1 MKPLSHLRVVEL
13 GTLPAGAYA
22 ARLFADFGAEV
33 IKIEP
38 TGGDPTRTF
47 PPLIAPDTSGWF
59 AYLNYGKKS
68 VTADAVDLDALLVGA
83 DVLIDSSG
91 RDHARPHLITVDLS
105 WFGKSGPYRDFK
117 ATDAMV
123 RALAGF
129 VQLIGPAEGPPLT
142 LPDYQSAIMGG
153 LAAFIPAMATL
164 LANQGRRWE
173 VSVHEATIALA
184 EYQAIEA
191 WATGPQKR
199 WGFNRF
205 TPTYP
210 MGVYRCKEGFLG
222 ITIVTPAQW
231 NAFCELMGMPELGR
245 DPHHVMGGE
254 RLARADALEAR
265 FIPRFLDRTAE
276 EWFALGLERRL
287 PFAIVP
293 DMKQVLSWPVF
304 RDRKAI
310 VPIEVGGRTVEAP
323 GTPFH
328 LTKTPPNFGGRVP
341 KLGEHNTSCRPERS
355 EGPHGASARTPSGS
369 GGEIPRFAQDDRRA
383 GGGRPL
389 EGLRIIDLSMGWAGP
404 ICTRN
409 LADLGADVIKI
420 EACGY
425 PDWWRGVDNR
435 AETVTQ
441 RLYEKSH
448 RFNIMNRGKRAI
460 TLDLT
465 VPDGVALAKALIRD
479 ADAVI
484 ENYSAGVLR
493 GFGLDYPALAKVN
506 PSIVMVSM
514 AAFGG
519 SGPWSETRAY
529 GSTLEQGSGLPSV
542 GGRPDDPPMMNHLAF
557 GDAVG
562 GLNAC
567 SAMLIALL
575 HRKRTGEGQ
584 FIDLSQVQCMLP
596 FSAAWAIE
604 QSATGTVTPRA
615 GNSHPLYAP
624 HGVFPSAGEDK
635 WVFVAA
641 TDEAMRAALAKVVGG
656 AGDDAIAHWTRQRS
670 ANEAMETLQRAGV
683 VAGAVRH
690 PIELIDDPHLAA
702 RGFWQ
707 WMERAYV
714 GRHLQPS
721 AAYREA
727 GAPVA
732 VTTPAAT
739 LGEYNEAVLSG
750 VLGLSPT
757 EIERLASTGVI
768 GTDALPPNQ
777 RKARA
782 MTG

>member
-1 MKPLSHLRVVEL
+1 MKPLSHLRVIEL

-33 IKIEP
+33 IKVEP
-38 TGGDPTRTF
+38 SGGDPTRAF
-47 PPLIAPDTSGWF
+47 PPIIAADTSGWF
-59 AYLNYGKKS
+59 AYLTYGKKS
-68 VTADAVDLDALLVGA
+68 VTSVDLDALLDGA
-83 DVLIDSSG
+83 DVLIDSTGAHTARGS
-91 RDHARPHLITVDLS
+91 DHARPHLVTIDLS
-105 WFGKSGPYRDFK
+105 WFGTSGPYRDFK

-129 VQLIGPAEGPPLT
+129 VQLIGPAQGPPLT

-164 LANQGRRWE
+164 LAHQGRRWE

-210 MGVYRCKEGFLG
+210 MGVYRCKQGFLG

-293 DMKQVLSWPVF
+293 DMQQVLSWPVF

-310 VPIEVGGRTVEAP
+310 VPIEVAGRTVEAP

-328 LTKTPPNFGGRVP
+328 LTKTLPHFGGRVP
-341 KLGEHNTSCRPERS
+341 ALGEHNGSIAARATPTVAR
-355 EGPHGASARTPSGS
+355 AS
-369 GGEIPRFAQDDRRA
+369 
-383 GGGRPL
+383 GRPL

-435 AETVTQ
+435 AETVAQ

-465 VPDGVALAKALIRD
+465 VPEGVALAKALIKD

-493 GFGLDYPALAKVN
+493 GFGLDYPELAKVN

-519 SGPWSETRAY
+519 SGPWCETRAY

-575 HRKRTGEGQ
+575 HRQRTGEGQ

-596 FSAAWAIE
+596 FTAAWAIE
-604 QSATGTVTPRA
+604 QSATGKVRPRA
-615 GNSHPLYAP
+615 GNRHPLYAP
-624 HGVFPSAGEDK
+624 HGVFPSAGADK

-641 TDEAMRAALAKVVGG
+641 TDAAMRQALAKIVGG
-656 AGDDAIAHWTRQRS
+656 EGEGAIAAWTRQRS
-670 ANEAMETLQRAGV
+670 ADEAMETLQRAGV

-690 PIELIDDPHLAA
+690 PVELIDDPHLAA

-707 WMERAYV
+707 WIERAHV
-714 GRHLQPS
+714 GRHPQPS
-721 AAYREA
+721 ASYREA

-739 LGEYNEAVLSG
+739 LGQYNEAVLSG
-750 VLGLSPT
+750 VLGLSPV
-757 EIERLASTGVI
+757 EIERLTRAGVI
-768 GTDALPPNQ
+768 GCEALPPGQ